1 MRILVTGAN
10 GLLAT
15 NIIQQLLQQNNEVI
29 GFLRNPNSFT
39 LEPNKNLQLH
49 IGDITQVESYTELLK
64 NTDCI
69 IHVAALTNQNIIDYN
84 AYKKVNATAT
94 KTLYKNAIKNN
105 INTFIYVSTANC
117 FGYGSL
123 NNLGNETKAIS
134 FPFTKSLYAK
144 SKLEGQDAL
153 LNLSEENQHT
163 KLVILN
169 PTFMIGPY
177 DTKPSSGRLVLSA
190 YKKKVIF
197 YPPGG
202 KSFINV
208 IDAAKAVIESI
219 IHGEHK
225 EAYILSGENLSY
237 LSFYKKVT
245 KQLNQKSYY
254 IKIPKLLLFSIGYLG
269 DILRFFKVKT
279 DLSSI
284 NVKTLCVHNYY
295 SNQKA
300 TQKIKLQQTPIEVG
314 IAEAIKWFKL
324 K

>member
-49 IGDITQVESYTELLK
+49 IGDITHVESYTELLE

-84 AYKKVNATAT
+84 VYKKVNATAT
-94 KTLYKNAIKNN
+94 EILYKNAIKNN
-105 INTFIYVSTANC
+105 IKTFIYVSTANC

-153 LNLSEENQHT
+153 LKLSEENQHT

-190 YKKKVIF
+190 YKKKIIF

-208 IDAAKAVIESI
+208 VDAAKAVINSI
-219 IHGEHK
+219 THGKHK

-245 KQLNQKSYY
+245 QQLNQKSYF
-254 IKIPKLLLFSIGYLG
+254 IKIPKLLLLSIGYLG
-269 DILRFFKVKT
+269 DLLRFFKVKT